1 MVSTKRRRWILEP
14 RIVVMALLFVI
25 PPIGPAAQEKYADM
39 ALEDLLNVEVIE
51 AITKRPEVLFEAPLD
66 VSVLRREQ
74 IVKSGATSIPEALE
88 LLPGIIVREQ
98 TPGNYDVH
106 IRGFDNATV
115 NSMLPFPSNSITLVM
130 IDYRIVYNYFASGT
144 FWETLPIELHD
155 IERIEVIRG
164 ASSSLYGPNAVAGV
178 INIVTERPEQ
188 EGLYANVYSQAGTN
202 TTCLAGAA
210 LGFNLGEN
218 VDAVFSGNYGMRER
232 HESLYYEWASA
243 SPVSVDSLH
252 SMPAPDDIVSNWKE
266 RYPDPEQALLKYGMN
281 ASVRFNVSNQSHI
294 VVAGGRQESEV
305 QKVYVNNLITPLS
318 TNTSTTNYADIKVTM
333 EANTRLQLS
342 YLDGRQGVEGMGDWQ
357 YEMNVFEAGVE
368 HDFAFGKLDLRPAV
382 TYRVANYDGRFIG
395 GSRNIVN
402 EAASLLADFRPWDEL
417 RLLGAGRLDHYQHTG
432 GFVPSCQ
439 AAATYM
445 FNVKNMLRVAAY
457 HANKAPSMLE
467 THISHS
473 LPLEL
478 ATVEYRGNTDLLPL
492 TMNTYELG
500 WRTKA
505 IPGFEMSI
513 DGFVSQ
519 LDDFADLL
527 YSSTRSDSA
536 ALIIEYEY
544 TNHDLEARQ
553 FGGTI
558 SLTHSFRNML
568 TARLHATV
576 QHTDY
581 PEETQSRLR
590 GELDT
595 DIMTTPVVFGGFCVD
610 FSPWERLNLNVNGTF
625 ATEQQFKGVLGV
637 DDIGGHVDLN
647 GKLGFRIWRELWA
660 FASVRNALSSGRR
673 EYGFADAIARTF
685 LFGVRYE
692 H

>member
-1 MVSTKRRRWILEP
+1 
-14 RIVVMALLFVI
+14 
-25 PPIGPAAQEKYADM
+25 
-39 ALEDLLNVEVIE
+39 
-51 AITKRPEVLFEAPLD
+51 
-66 VSVLRREQ
+66 
-74 IVKSGATSIPEALE
+74 
-88 LLPGIIVREQ
+88 
-98 TPGNYDVH
+98 
-106 IRGFDNATV
+106 
-115 NSMLPFPSNSITLVM
+115 
-130 IDYRIVYNYFASGT
+130 
-144 FWETLPIELHD
+144 
-155 IERIEVIRG
+155 
-164 ASSSLYGPNAVAGV
+164 
-178 INIVTERPEQ
+178 
-188 EGLYANVYSQAGTN
+188 
-202 TTCLAGAA
+202 
-210 LGFNLGEN
+210 
-218 VDAVFSGNYGMRER
+218 
-232 HESLYYEWASA
+232 
-243 SPVSVDSLH
+243 
-252 SMPAPDDIVSNWKE
+252 
-266 RYPDPEQALLKYGMN
+266 
-281 ASVRFNVSNQSHI
+281 
-294 VVAGGRQESEV
+294 
-305 QKVYVNNLITPLS
+305 
-318 TNTSTTNYADIKVTM
+318 
-333 EANTRLQLS
+333 
-342 YLDGRQGVEGMGDWQ
+342 
-357 YEMNVFEAGVE
+357 
-368 HDFAFGKLDLRPAV
+368 
-382 TYRVANYDGRFIG
+382 
-395 GSRNIVN
+395 
-402 EAASLLADFRPWDEL
+402 
-417 RLLGAGRLDHYQHTG
+417 
-432 GFVPSCQ
+432 
-439 AAATYM
+439 
-445 FNVKNMLRVAAY
+445 
-457 HANKAPSMLE
+457 MLE